1 MPCAY
6 LVAKLT
12 TFENEVD
19 HNPYA
24 SESTATPI
32 MLPCERFLS
41 IASSTLAPKNRNSNL
56 MQSTSLDKRKIKFL
70 LLEAVHES
78 AVEALKNEGYENIEY
93 LKTSLSE
100 DELVEK
106 IKDVHFVGLRSRT
119 QLTERVF
126 AAAKKLQAV
135 GCFCIGTNQVD
146 LDAALVRGIP
156 VFNAPYSNTRSVAEL
171 VIGQTILLLRR
182 VPEKSALLHRGVW
195 QKTATGSFE
204 TRGKKLGIVGYGNI
218 GSQLSVL
225 AESMGMKVYL
235 YDVVTKLPL
244 GNATQVNSL
253 KELMSTCDIVTL
265 HVPETPDT
273 KNMIGVKELG
283 WMQPSA
289 IFINASRGTVVD
301 IDALAAALRENRLA
315 GAAIDVFPVEPK
327 SNDEEFISPLREFD
341 NCILTPH
348 VGGSTMEAQRNIGI
362 EVSEKLIRYSDN
374 GSSFASVNFPEV
386 SLPAHP
392 GKHRLLHIHKNV
404 PGVLSQINSIFSENG
419 INISS
424 QYLQTNDK
432 VGYVVMDVDVDA
444 SELALARLNEVNGTI
459 KSRVLF

>member
-1 MPCAY
+1 M
-6 LVAKLT
+6 
-12 TFENEVD
+12 
-19 HNPYA
+19 
-24 SESTATPI
+24 I
-32 MLPCERFLS
+32 
-41 IASSTLAPKNRNSNL
+41 
-56 MQSTSLDKRKIKFL
+56 
-70 LLEAVHES
+70 
-78 AVEALKNEGYENIEY
+78 
-93 LKTSLSE
+93 
-100 DELVEK
+100 
-106 IKDVHFVGLRSRT
+106 
-119 QLTERVF
+119 
-126 AAAKKLQAV
+126 
-135 GCFCIGTNQVD
+135 
-146 LDAALVRGIP
+146 RGIP

-171 VIGQTILLLRR
+171 VIGQSILLLRR
-182 VPEKSALLHRGVW
+182 VPEKSALLHRGEW

-225 AESMGMKVYL
+225 AESMGMKVFL
-235 YDVVTKLPL
+235 FDVVTKLPL
-244 GNATQVNSL
+244 GNAIQLNSL
-253 KELMSTCDIVTL
+253 QELMSTCDIVTL

-273 KNMIGVKELG
+273 KDMIGAEQLG
-283 WMQPSA
+283 WMQPNA

-301 IDALAAALRENRLA
+301 IDALAAALREKRLA

-327 SNDEEFISPLREFD
+327 SNDEEFVSPLRDFD

-362 EVSEKLIRYSDN
+362 EVSEKLVRYSDN

-392 GKHRLLHIHKNV
+392 GKHRLLHIHENV